1 MLAVQPQ
8 GELKSMSRPN
18 YHQQVKKQKER
29 ARKARQ
35 DEKQQ
40 RRSAARVNVAGEA
53 SGDGTATESE
63 TPHEPVSG
71 TTP

>member
-1 MLAVQPQ
+1 MP
-8 GELKSMSRPN
+8 RPT

-40 RRSAARVNVAGEA
+40 RRSTRVNPGEET
-53 SGDGTATESE
+53 SDGSAATESGAPREPAPE
-63 TPHEPVSG
+63 T
-71 TTP
+71 TT

>member
-1 MLAVQPQ
+1 
-8 GELKSMSRPN
+8 MSRPN

-40 RRSAARVNVAGEA
+40 RRSARVNAGETA
-53 SGDGTATESE
+53 SEGTATEPEAPREPASE
-63 TPHEPVSG
+63 T
-71 TTP
+71 TT

>member
-1 MLAVQPQ
+1 
-8 GELKSMSRPN
+8 MSRPN

-40 RRSAARVNVAGEA
+40 RRSARVNPGETG
-53 SGDGTATESE
+53 GDGTAAEPG
-63 TPHEPVSG
+63 TPREPVSG
-71 TTP
+71 TTT